1 MFPWGA
7 GAAKHTRIPVGQ
19 RADALHF
26 LEMSRNVDTVRA
38 DQALGALVLV
48 ACLLASGCATVP
60 SGPPPSYDA
69 LANLVAD
76 EPAIDAEQ
84 VTRLRQAFL
93 ATPDFDER
101 IRTVSLLE
109 QEAVGLIREAQLLR
123 LGPIGSAILE
133 HYGGSIVAHQA
144 LAEFYHHVDMPEQA
158 AVHEA
163 WTTAIGAAVE
173 MTGDG
178 TFDAPYQALSPN
190 EAKGYLRTRGL
201 AAAGSIYRQS
211 QERPFML
218 WIGATRENRPLEN
231 VFFDLD
237 ALYSTLADSVRRK
250 PTTVFPIGPSRSC
263 SEWRVCDTFNPRSL
277 IQILAVGNDPA
288 ALAFVGLNGLRQSKD
303 AVEALRFAAWSGNA
317 MANRILAELW
327 VQEAFNGT
335 QESKERD
342 QYLASAERNYLVAIR
357 AGYEVAMFELGRLY
371 VMGAYGGEK
380 SANGLALISRSA
392 ELENPDALL
401 WLGWRHVLGNLV
413 DRDHARAEQYFLR
426 AAERAEAAK
435 LEYVRF
441 LMHPE
446 VELGFNE
453 RAYRWVRQFAR
464 DDNAHAMVLIGDL
477 YARGLHVGKSFRRAG
492 SWFRNAV
499 ETAPDDPYLVNE
511 VAWRLA
517 VTHLPKLRDEP
528 YALEIMERIMDESEE
543 ASRNPAYLDTLAAAY
558 AANGN
563 FERAIAVQEQA
574 VDAARA
580 SSDNALPIL
589 LEHLEAFRAGEE
601 ISEQVP

>member
-1 MFPWGA
+1 M
-7 GAAKHTRIPVGQ
+7 
-19 RADALHF
+19 
-26 LEMSRNVDTVRA
+26 
-38 DQALGALVLV
+38 
-48 ACLLASGCATVP
+48 P
-60 SGPPPSYDA
+60 SGPPPTYDE

-76 EPAIDAEQ
+76 EQAIDAEQ
-84 VTRLRQAFL
+84 VTQLRQAFL
-93 ATPDFDER
+93 ANPDFDER
-101 IRTVSLLE
+101 IRTVTLLE
-109 QEAVGLIREAQLLR
+109 QETVGLMREEQLLR

-133 HYGGSIVAHQA
+133 HYRASILAHQA
-144 LAEFYHHVDMPEQA
+144 LAEFYRHVDMPEQA

-163 WTTAIGAAVE
+163 WTAAIGTAVE

-178 TFDAPYQALSPN
+178 TVDAPYQVLSPN

-201 AAAGSIYRQS
+201 TEAGSIYRQS

-218 WIGATRENRPLEN
+218 WIDATREGRPLEN

-237 ALYSTLADSVRRK
+237 DLYSALSELVRRK
-250 PTTVFPIGPSRSC
+250 PTTVFPIGPPQSC
-263 SEWRVCDTFNPRSL
+263 GELGICDSFSPGSL
-277 IQILAVGNDPA
+277 IQILAAGNDPA
-288 ALAFVGLNGLRQSKD
+288 ALAFVGWEGLRRSKD

-327 VQEAFNGT
+327 VQEAFQGT

-342 QYLASAERNYLVAIR
+342 QYLIGAERNYLVAIR
-357 AGYEVAMFELGRLY
+357 AGYEDAMFELGRLY

-380 SANGLALISRSA
+380 TANGLALISRSA
-392 ELENPDALL
+392 ELDNPDALL
-401 WLGWRHVLGNLV
+401 WLGWHHVLGDLV
-413 DRDHARAEQYFLR
+413 ARDHERAEHYFLR
-426 AAERAEAAK
+426 AAERDEVAK

-446 VELGFNE
+446 VDLGFNE

-492 SWFRNAV
+492 SWFKNAV
-499 ETAPDDPYLVNE
+499 KAAPDDPYLVNE

-517 VTHLPKLRDEP
+517 VTHLPKLRDER
-528 YALEIMERIMDESEE
+528 YALEIMERIMGESEE

-563 FERAIAVQEQA
+563 FERAVAVQEQA
-574 VDAARA
+574 IEVARA

>member
-1 MFPWGA
+1 
-7 GAAKHTRIPVGQ
+7 
-19 RADALHF
+19 
-26 LEMSRNVDTVRA
+26 MSRNVDTVCA
-38 DQALGALVLV
+38 DQALGALVLG
-48 ACLLASGCATVP
+48 AYLLASGCATVP
-60 SGPPPSYDA
+60 SGPPPTYDE

-76 EPAIDAEQ
+76 EQAIDAEQ
-84 VTRLRQAFL
+84 VTQLRQAFL
-93 ATPDFDER
+93 ANPDFDER
-101 IRTVSLLE
+101 IRTVTLLE
-109 QEAVGLIREAQLLR
+109 QETVGLMREEQLLR

-133 HYGGSIVAHQA
+133 HYRASILAHQA
-144 LAEFYHHVDMPEQA
+144 LAEFYRHVDMPEQA

-163 WTTAIGAAVE
+163 WTAAIGAAVE
-173 MTGDG
+173 MTGEG
-178 TFDAPYQALSPN
+178 TFDAPYQVLSPN

-201 AAAGSIYRQS
+201 TEVGSIYRQS

-218 WIGATRENRPLEN
+218 WIGATREGRPLEN

-237 ALYSTLADSVRRK
+237 GLYSALSELVRRK
-250 PTTVFPIGPSRSC
+250 PTTVFPIGPPQSC
-263 SEWRVCDTFNPRSL
+263 GELGICDSFSPGSL
-277 IQILAVGNDPA
+277 IQILAAGNDPA
-288 ALAFVGLNGLRQSKD
+288 ALAFVGWEGLRRSKD

-342 QYLASAERNYLVAIR
+342 QYLVGAERNYLVAIR
-357 AGYEVAMFELGRLY
+357 AGYEDAMFELGRLY

-380 SANGLALISRSA
+380 TANGLALISRSA
-392 ELENPDALL
+392 ELDNPDALL
-401 WLGWRHVLGNLV
+401 WLGWHHVLGDLV
-413 DRDHARAEQYFLR
+413 ARDHERAEHYFLR
-426 AAERAEAAK
+426 AAERDEVAK

-446 VELGFNE
+446 VDLGFNE

-492 SWFRNAV
+492 SWFKNAV
-499 ETAPDDPYLVNE
+499 KAAPDDPYLVNE

-517 VTHLPKLRDEP
+517 VTHLPKLRDER
-528 YALEIMERIMDESEE
+528 YALEIMERIMGESEE

-563 FERAIAVQEQA
+563 FERAVAVQEQA
-574 VDAARA
+574 IEVARA

>member
-1 MFPWGA
+1 MN
-7 GAAKHTRIPVGQ
+7 
-19 RADALHF
+19 
-26 LEMSRNVDTVRA
+26 RNVDTVWA
-38 DQALGALVLV
+38 GQALGALVLA

-60 SGPPPSYDA
+60 GGPPPTYDE

-76 EPAIDAEQ
+76 EQAIDAEQ

-101 IRTVSLLE
+101 IRTVTLLE
-109 QEAVGLIREAQLLR
+109 QEAVGLMREEQLLR

-144 LAEFYHHVDMPEQA
+144 LAEFYRHVDMPEQA

-163 WTTAIGAAVE
+163 WTAAIGAAVE

-178 TFDAPYQALSPN
+178 SFEAPYQALSPN
-190 EAKGYLRTRGL
+190 EAKGYLRTREL
-201 AAAGSIYRQS
+201 AEAGSIYRQS

-237 ALYSTLADSVRRK
+237 GLYSALAESVSRK
-250 PTTVFPIGPSRSC
+250 PTTVFPIGPPRSC
-263 SEWRVCDTFNPRSL
+263 TEWRICDSFNARSL
-277 IQILAVGNDPA
+277 IQILAAGNDPA
-288 ALAFVGLNGLRQSKD
+288 ALAFVGWEGLSRSKD

-342 QYLASAERNYLVAIR
+342 QYLIGAERNYLVAIR

-380 SANGLALISRSA
+380 TASGLALISRSA
-392 ELENPDALL
+392 ELENPEALL
-401 WLGWRHVLGNLV
+401 WLGWRHVLGDMV
-413 DRDHARAEQYFLR
+413 DRDHERAEQYFLR
-426 AAERAEAAK
+426 AAETDEVAK

-446 VELGFNE
+446 VDLGFNE
-453 RAYRWVRQFAR
+453 RAYRWIRQMAR

-492 SWFRNAV
+492 SWFKNAV
-499 ETAPDDPYLVNE
+499 KAAPDDPYLVNE

-517 VTHLPKLRDEP
+517 VTHLPKLRDER
-528 YALEIMERIMDESEE
+528 YALAIMERIMGESEE
-543 ASRNPAYLDTLAAAY
+543 ASRNAAYLDTLAAAY

-574 VDAARA
+574 VEVARA
-580 SSDNALPIL
+580 ASDNALPIL

>member
-1 MFPWGA
+1 
-7 GAAKHTRIPVGQ
+7 
-19 RADALHF
+19 
-26 LEMSRNVDTVRA
+26 MSRNADTDWT

-48 ACLLASGCATVP
+48 ACLLAPGCATVA
-60 SGPPPSYDA
+60 GDAPPTYNE
-69 LANLVAD
+69 LAKLVAD
-76 EPAIDAEQ
+76 EETIDAEQ
-84 VTRLRQAFL
+84 VTRLKRAFL

-101 IRTVSLLE
+101 IRTVTLLE
-109 QEAVGLIREAQLLR
+109 QEAVGLMREEQPLR

-133 HYGGSIVAHQA
+133 HYGGSIIAHQA

-163 WTTAIGAAVE
+163 WTAAIGAAVE
-173 MTGDG
+173 TTGDG

-201 AAAGSIYRQS
+201 TEAGSIYRPS

-237 ALYSTLADSVRRK
+237 GLYSALAESVRRK

-263 SEWRVCDTFNPRSL
+263 SELGICDSFSPGSF
-277 IQILAVGNDPA
+277 IQILAAGNDPA
-288 ALAFVGLNGLRQSKD
+288 ALAFVGREGLRRSRD

-335 QESKERD
+335 QESNERS
-342 QYLASAERNYLVAIR
+342 QYLIGAERNYLVAIR
-357 AGYEVAMFELGRLY
+357 AGFEVAMFELGRLY

-380 SANGLALISRSA
+380 TANGLALISRSA
-392 ELENPDALL
+392 ELDNPEALL
-401 WLGWRHVLGNLV
+401 WLGWRHVLGSLV
-413 DRDHARAEQYFLR
+413 DRDHERAEQYFLR
-426 AAERAEAAK
+426 AAGRDEVAK

-446 VELGFNE
+446 VDLGFNE
-453 RAYRWVRQFAR
+453 RAYRWVRQSAR

-492 SWFRNAV
+492 SWFKNAV
-499 ETAPDDPYLVNE
+499 EAAPEDPYLVNE

-517 VTHLPKLRDEP
+517 VTHLPKLRDER
-528 YALEIMERIMDESEE
+528 YALKIMERIMGESEE

-563 FERAIAVQEQA
+563 FERAIAVQEKA
-574 VDAARA
+574 VEVARD